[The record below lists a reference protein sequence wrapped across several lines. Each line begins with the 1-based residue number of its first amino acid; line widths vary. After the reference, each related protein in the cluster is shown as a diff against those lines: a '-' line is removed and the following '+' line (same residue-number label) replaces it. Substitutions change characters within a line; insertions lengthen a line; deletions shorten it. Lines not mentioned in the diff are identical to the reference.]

1 MLEQAVLE
9 LWRKDGSDQ
18 LMRHR
23 DTHYFLWFIFFG
35 VLSGLIFYVNPKQHP
50 GMSFDPESAWLTVSG
65 LLGILLGARWIANG
79 KLERWYDLVAGII
92 FTLAG
97 LIGIAHGFNVN
108 LISSTA
114 LLGLSL
120 GVLPSLVHAVLGLT
134 SLNHG
139 LRMK

>member
-1 MLEQAVLE
+1 
-9 LWRKDGSDQ
+9 
-18 LMRHR
+18 MRHR

-65 LLGILLGARWIANG
+65 LLGILLGSKWIASG

-97 LIGIAHGFNVN
+97 LIGIAHGFNVSLMSGSFLGG
-108 LISSTA
+108 LITSTA

-134 SLNHG
+134 SLNHSFHQ
-139 LRMK
+139 K